1 MTASPRLLALL
12 LLCASLVRADNWP
25 AWRGAN
31 GSGHTNEKDLPTEW
45 GPDRNVK
52 WKIPLP
58 DQGNSTPVIW
68 GDRVFYTQA
77 TERGK
82 KRTLHCLDRATG
94 KERWKVEVPYAD
106 KETTHG
112 TNPYCSA
119 SPATDGER
127 VIVSHGSAGLFCY
140 DLEGKELWKRDFGK
154 QDHIWG
160 NASSP
165 VIWRD
170 FVFFYVGPGENT
182 KLVAL
187 DRKTGKDRWEFVEKD
202 GNFGKDNK
210 EWRGSWSTPIIA
222 KVGDRDELILSI
234 PLMVKAFEPTTGKE
248 LWSCEG
254 LTKLVYTSPIIS
266 PDGIV
271 VAMSGYGGS
280 ALAVRAGGNGD
291 VTKTHRLWHH
301 PRAGNQRIGT
311 GVILGDHCYMVN
323 ESGQG
328 QRFDL
333 KTGMDDWKNRRISS
347 KTWSS
352 LVLAGDKIYQMN
364 DNAETLVLTT
374 GAEPKELAKNSLNEM
389 TRASIEVSDGELF
402 IRTYKHLWC
411 IGKK

>member
-1 MTASPRLLALL
+1 MFASLRFLVAL
-12 LLCASLVRADNWP
+12 LLCASVVRADNWP
-25 AWRGAN
+25 AWRGTKGDGRTTEPN
-31 GSGHTNEKDLPTEW
+31 LPTTWDKET
-45 GPDRNVK
+45 NVK

-77 TERGK
+77 TEKGQ
-82 KRTLHCLDRATG
+82 KRTLHCLDRANG
-94 KERWKVEVPYAD
+94 KERWKAEFVYKE

-127 VIVSHGSAGLFCY
+127 VLVSHGSAGLFCY
-140 DLEGKELWKRDFGK
+140 DFEGKEQWKKDFGK
-154 QDHIWG
+154 QEHIWG

-165 VIWRD
+165 VIWND

-182 KLVAL
+182 RLVAL
-187 DRKTGKDRWEFVEKD
+187 DKKTGKECWEFKEKE

-210 EWRGSWSTPIIA
+210 EWRGSWSTPLVA
-222 KVGDRDELILSI
+222 KIDGRNELILSI
-234 PLMVKAFEPTTGKE
+234 PLMVKAFDPMSGKE

-254 LTKLVYTSPIIS
+254 LTKLVYTSPLLS
-266 PDGIV
+266 EDGIV

-280 ALAVRAGGNGD
+280 ALAVRAGGYGD
-291 VTKTHRLWHH
+291 VTVTHRLWHH
-301 PRAGNQRIGT
+301 PRNTQRIGS
-311 GVILGDHCYMVN
+311 GVILGNYCYMVN

-328 QRFDL
+328 QRLDL
-333 KTGMDDWKNRRISS
+333 KTGMDDWKKERLGS

-352 LVLAGDKIYQMN
+352 LVLAGDKIYQMS
-364 DNAETLVLTT
+364 DNAETLVLTA
-374 GAEPKELAKNSLNEM
+374 GAEPKVLAKNSLNEQ
-389 TRASIEVSDGELF
+389 TRASIAVSDGELF